1 MYYVT
6 KLKLL
11 RKEAWYLLFY
21 IIMTV
26 TITSNPDLITTT
38 CGKQFNLS
46 DAELVIERSNSLF
59 SYNIHKLRSGDYI
72 IAEKFYANPFNNRYI
87 LLNDEQIEMLKNL

>member
-1 MYYVT
+1 MIST
-6 KLKLL
+6 K
-11 RKEAWYLLFY
+11 
-21 IIMTV
+21 
-26 TITSNPDLITTT
+26 TSGSDMITTT
-38 CGKQFNLS
+38 CGKHFNLS

-59 SYNIHKLRSGDYI
+59 SYNIYKLRSGEYV